1 MTLWRMDRDMP
12 VEEVFLRAALE
23 KIRRDEQDN
32 G

>member
-12 VEEVFLRAALE
+12 VEEMFLRYALE
-23 KIRRDEQDN
+23 KIRQDERDN

>member
-23 KIRRDEQDN
+23 KIRQDEQDN

>member
-1 MTLWRMDRDMP
+1 MSLWRMDHEMP
-12 VEEVFLRAALE
+12 VDEVFLRAALE

>member
-1 MTLWRMDRDMP
+1 MTLWRIDRDMP

-23 KIRRDEQDN
+23 KIRQDEQDN